1 MYRNRI
7 VIVGG
12 AGRLARAAILMLEQ
26 MYSRTEIVCMAGQG
40 PDRQRDVYDFKFNG
54 FHEEPRSLKQ
64 QQVTYGPQ
72 RKGKRG
78 KPKRW

>member
-7 VIVGG
+7 VVVGG

-26 MYSRTEIVCMAGQG
+26 MYSRTEIECMAGQG

-54 FHEEPRSLKQ
+54 FHEVHGSLKQ
-64 QQVTYGPQ
+64 QQITHGPQ

-78 KPKRW
+78 KVRRW